1 LVNILDPATSVDL
14 SRYLKYTYIML
25 KIESLMQSLL
35 FARYQRLEMMSHTSM
50 PATETSYL
58 CSFGKLD
65 LPQLPHQNYHVVAVS
80 LMAKKFNG
88 TPIELELFGTVI
100 MLCIVFTG
108 SEYIIRQATC
118 SSYACNYIILQSSA
132 SSARFKQI
140 F

>member
-1 LVNILDPATSVDL
+1 
-14 SRYLKYTYIML
+14 
-25 KIESLMQSLL
+25 LL

-65 LPQLPHQNYHVVAVS
+65 LPHQYQNYHVVAVS

-88 TPIELELFGTVI
+88 TQIELELFGTVI
-100 MLCIVFTG
+100 MRFIVFAG
-108 SEYIIRQATC
+108 SEYIIRYATC